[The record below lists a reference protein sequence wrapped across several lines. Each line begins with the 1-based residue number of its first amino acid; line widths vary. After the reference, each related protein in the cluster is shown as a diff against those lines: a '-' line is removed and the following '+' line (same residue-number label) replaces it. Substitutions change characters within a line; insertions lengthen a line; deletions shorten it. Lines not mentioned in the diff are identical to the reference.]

1 MTKTEFLSASLPY
14 KIHLSRDGKKDGGRL
29 RDIRVSNVIDLNG
42 CRLTDRYSVR
52 VGSKSIYYNN
62 IENYIPIVRSLTD
75 LTKPIVQAD
84 YNDGKP
90 FVAIVELAKIAF
102 GDISVIETKSKKN
115 ISGIRFVD
123 EDSDTCVLAYHHETG
138 SFGANVEI
146 LEKTEN
152 EFINVYYQIELFQHL
167 LKWHFDLIT
176 EDCEKVYVTDE
187 FNPYK

>member
-1 MTKTEFLSASLPY
+1 MRKGGRGMTKQEFLSACLPY

-29 RDIRVSNVIDLNG
+29 RDIRVSNVIGLNG
-42 CRLTDRYSVR
+42 CRLPDRYSVR

-90 FVAIVELAKIAF
+90 FVPIDIIQQLSGYDNYEKYIGKI
-102 GDISVIETKSKKN
+102 IRLKN
-115 ISGIRFVD
+115 ID
-123 EDSDTCVLAYHHETG
+123 EFPYYL
-138 SFGANVEI
+138 I
-146 LEKTEN
+146 
-152 EFINVYYQIELFQHL
+152 EFCLQL
-167 LKWHFDLIT
+167 HFDLIT

>member
-14 KIHLSRDGKKDGGRL
+14 GVKVAFSNSTFDVMGVGLIGGDHVIGL
-29 RDIRVSNVIDLNG
+29 KPFMSVTSCLQLEYCYPIIR
-42 CRLTDRYSVR
+42 
-52 VGSKSIYYNN
+52 
-62 IENYIPIVRSLTD
+62 PISD
-75 LTKPIVQAD
+75 LTKECVQAD

-90 FVAIVELAKIAF
+90 FIPIVELAKIEF

-115 ISGIRFVD
+115 ISGIRFLD
-123 EDSDTCVLAYHHETG
+123 EDSDTCVLAYHYETS
-138 SFGANVEI
+138 SFGAHVER

-152 EFINVYYQIELFQHL
+152 EFINVYYQLQLFQHL

-176 EDCEKVYVTDE
+176 EDCEKVYVTED

>member
-42 CRLTDRYSVR
+42 CRLPDRYNVR

-62 IENYIPIVRSLTD
+62 IEDYIPIVRPLSD
-75 LTKPIVQAD
+75 LTKECVQAD
-84 YNDGKP
+84 YNNGKP
-90 FVAIVELAKIAF
+90 FVPIKIILNEITESWAKV
-102 GDISVIETKSKKN
+102 GLNYPND
-115 ISGIRFVD
+115 
-123 EDSDTCVLAYHHETG
+123 ETG
-138 SFGANVEI
+138 LYNDIVSN
-146 LEKTEN
+146 
-152 EFINVYYQIELFQHL
+152 INYCEYWIIKLL